1 MGTGPQVAIQVD
13 HQSEPSRT
21 HCWKGLRTR
30 PKYGTSLI
38 DPYTQRPRACC
49 SKGTGPC
56 EIDPLGFERPFAVL
70 SPLYNWTGFYL
81 GINGGWGFGKSDWS
95 IPGAST
101 GNFNVNGG
109 LIGGTLGYNWWVDGW
124 VLGLE
129 GDFDGS
135 WMDGKASV
143 CGIPNCETKNK
154 WLATIR
160 PRIGYAAD
168 RVLFY
173 LTGGVVLVDVV
184 VNTTTNWQSADKT
197 GWTAGAGIEGAFT
210 DHWTAR
216 VEYLFVDLQNSTF
229 TPVVGT
235 NVSVKFNANLI
246 RLGVDY
252 KF

>member
-1 MGTGPQVAIQVD
+1 M
-13 HQSEPSRT
+13 
-21 HCWKGLRTR
+21 TR
-30 PKYGTSLI
+30 KQTMKRFLVPVMFSTLTAGAALASDL
-38 DPYTQRPRACC
+38 PPPAAPPPRA
-49 SKGTGPC
+49 P
-56 EIDPLGFERPFAVL
+56 AVYM
-70 SPLYNWTGFYL
+70 PAPPVYNWTGFYW

-95 IPGAST
+95 IPGATT

-109 LIGGTLGYNWWVDGW
+109 LVGGTLGFNWWAAGW

-154 WLATIR
+154 WLATLR

-173 LTGGVVLVDVV
+173 LTGGVAFGDIVA
-184 VNTTTNWQSADKT
+184 NTTVNWQSADKT

-216 VEYLFVDLQNSTF
+216 IEYLFVDLQNASF
-229 TPVVGT
+229 TPVAAATPVT
-235 NVSVKFNANLI
+235 VKFNANLI

>member
-1 MGTGPQVAIQVD
+1 MISKKP
-13 HQSEPSRT
+13 
-21 HCWKGLRTR
+21 
-30 PKYGTSLI
+30 
-38 DPYTQRPRACC
+38 TQRLATALFFVTAAGAALASDLPPPAAAPPRA
-49 SKGTGPC
+49 P
-56 EIDPLGFERPFAVL
+56 AVYM
-70 SPLYNWTGFYL
+70 PAPPVYNWTGFYI
-81 GINGGWGFGKSDWS
+81 GINGGWGFGHSGWS
-95 IPGAST
+95 VPGFTT

-109 LIGGTLGYNWWVDGW
+109 VVGGTIGYNWWSDGW

-135 WMDGKASV
+135 WIKGSSSTCVAALV
-143 CGIPNCETKNK
+143 VACTTENK

-173 LTGGVVLVDVV
+173 LTGGVAFGDVV
-184 VNTTTNWQSADKT
+184 VNTTANWQGADKT

-216 VEYLFVDLQNSTF
+216 IEYLSVDLQNSSF
-229 TPVVGT
+229 SPAAGVPPA
-235 NVSVKFNANLI
+235 SVKFNANLI

>member
-1 MGTGPQVAIQVD
+1 MTQQHAMKRFLATVLFSAVATGTALASDLPPPAA
-13 HQSEPSRT
+13 P
-21 HCWKGLRTR
+21 
-30 PKYGTSLI
+30 P
-38 DPYTQRPRACC
+38 PRA
-49 SKGTGPC
+49 PVVYA
-56 EIDPLGFERPFAVL
+56 PPPPV
-70 SPLYNWTGFYL
+70 YNWTGFYI

-95 IPGAST
+95 VSSAATGAST

-109 LIGGTLGYNWWVDGW
+109 LVGGTIGYNWWFDGW

-143 CGIPNCETKNK
+143 CGIPNCETKNN

-160 PRIGYAAD
+160 GRAGYAAD

-173 LTGGVVLVDVV
+173 LTGGGAFGDIVA
-184 VNTTTNWQSADKT
+184 NTAVNWQSTDRS
-197 GWTAGAGIEGAFT
+197 GWTVGGGIEGAFT

-216 VEYLFVDLQNSTF
+216 IEYLFVDLQNATF
-229 TPVVGT
+229 TPVAAVT
-235 NVSVKFNANLI
+235 PVTVKFNANLI